1 MLMLVLGKG
10 KTGSLVAQ
18 VARERGHS
26 VRVLDF
32 QENRGARA
40 LTAPTLAQ
48 IDVVIDFTNP
58 AAAVENMRACLALGG
73 RIVVGTTGWMDK
85 LEEMKTLVQRK
96 EGALVYGSNF
106 SQGVQELFR
115 LTGQLAKLGGFRFHI
130 EETHHTAKLDA
141 PSGTALSLKKVI
153 QDVRPDAEVE
163 IASKREGDHVGIHLV
178 KATCETDVFELRH
191 EALSRRTFAEG
202 AVKTAEWVGGRKG
215 IWDFRDIF
223 DQI

>member
-32 QENRGARA
+32 HENQGARA

-48 IDVVIDFTNP
+48 IDVAIDFTNP
-58 AAAVENMRACLALGG
+58 EAAVENMRACLALGG
-73 RIVVGTTGWMDK
+73 RIVVGTTGWLDK
-85 LEEMKTLVQRK
+85 LDEMKALAARK

-115 LTGQLAKLGGFRFHI
+115 LTGQLAKLDGFRFHI

-153 QDVRPDAEVE
+153 TDVRPDADVE
-163 IASKREGDHVGIHLV
+163 IASKREGDHVGIHVV
-178 KATCETDVFELRH
+178 KARCETDVFELRH
-191 EALSRRTFAEG
+191 EALSRRAFAEG
-202 AVKTAEWVGGRKG
+202 AVKAAEWVGSKKG
-215 IWDFRDIF
+215 VWDFRDIF
-223 DQI
+223 DQV